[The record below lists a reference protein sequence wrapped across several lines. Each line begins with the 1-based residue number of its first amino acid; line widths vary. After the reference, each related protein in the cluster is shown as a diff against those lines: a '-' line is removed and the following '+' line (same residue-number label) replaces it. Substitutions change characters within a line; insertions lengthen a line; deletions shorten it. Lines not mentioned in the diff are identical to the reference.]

1 MALTART
8 LSTREIAQG
17 LRDAGFPE
25 GLIPTMTAVTLA
37 ESSGNPYAH
46 NPNRTTGDNSYG
58 LLQINMIDGM
68 GPERRAEFG
77 IASNDALF
85 DPATN
90 FRAAKKIFDQQG
102 IGAWGAYTNGSYKQF
117 MGADIG
123 SADVDIPRAS
133 RSGGSPTTGLD
144 PNGAGSDVPDNLP
157 LANKVALSGLD
168 IDMAKALQE
177 SSEGRMAG
185 AKVPGLLEGSQ
196 QQLGNEPV
204 DSVAGRD
211 RGVFQLLGLLS

>member
-25 GLIPTMTAVTLA
+25 SLIPTMTAVTLA

-46 NPNRTTGDNSYG
+46 NPNRSTGDNSYG
-58 LLQINMIDGM
+58 LLQVNMIDRL
-68 GPERRAEFG
+68 GPERRAQFG
-77 IASNDALF
+77 IASNEDLF

-117 MGADIG
+117 MGADVG
-123 SADVDIPRAS
+123 STDVDIPRAS

-144 PNGAGSDVPDNLP
+144 PNGAGSDVLDNLP

-168 IDMAKALQE
+168 VDMAKALQE
-177 SSEGRMAG
+177 SSQGRMAG

-196 QQLGNEPV
+196 QQLGDEPM

-211 RGVFQLLGLLS
+211 RGVFQLLGLLG